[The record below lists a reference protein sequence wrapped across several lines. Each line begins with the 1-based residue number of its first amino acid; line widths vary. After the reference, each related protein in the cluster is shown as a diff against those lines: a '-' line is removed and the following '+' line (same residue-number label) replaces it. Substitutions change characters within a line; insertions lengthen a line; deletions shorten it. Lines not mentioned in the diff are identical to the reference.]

1 MVQELLSTLTTSPK
15 PIKIFDM
22 KIFRNYA
29 VLFFLAILF
38 FGSCKKTEY
47 QMGALTAPSEVT
59 IIAQIAG
66 QDANHPN
73 GDGSG
78 DVQFT
83 LSGKNVL
90 SYMIDY
96 NAADGI
102 NLQHLDKPVATKK
115 YTNLGLNKYTVTV
128 VAYGPGATST
138 VVTTEIEVRSDF
150 TPDAQIVA
158 DLTGSGSKTWK
169 VNKDVA
175 GHFGVGPWSAT
186 SVTPEWWSAAIN
198 EKVNCC
204 NCFYTASFTFTK
216 TPNGYTLTTATP
228 DGAFTKTGSLAGGLP
243 GIPSSGSEACYSYSG
258 GSSAFSFVPSS
269 SGVAASAPSTQTAIL
284 LSGNTTFIGYGAL
297 LKEYEI
303 MTITPTDMYLR
314 VQGTETGNAWYLKL
328 KAQ

>member
-1 MVQELLSTLTTSPK
+1 
-15 PIKIFDM
+15 M

-29 VLFFLAILF
+29 ALFFLATLF
-38 FGSCKKTEY
+38 FGSCKKQEY
-47 QMGALTAPSEVT
+47 HMGALTAPSDVT
-59 IIAQIAG
+59 ISAKIIG
-66 QDANHPN
+66 QDATHPD

-90 SYMIDY
+90 SFTIDY
-96 NAADGI
+96 NSADGI
-102 NLQHLDKPVATKK
+102 DLQHVDKSVFTNK
-115 YTNLGLNKYTVTV
+115 YTSIGVHQYTVTV

-138 VVTTEIEVRSDF
+138 VATQEIQVRSDF
-150 TPDAQIVA
+150 TPAPEIVN
-158 DLTGSGSKTWK
+158 DLTGNGSKTWK

-186 SVTPEWWSAAIN
+186 SVTPEWWSAAVN

-216 TPNGYTLTTATP
+216 TSDGFTLTTSTP
-228 DGAFTKTGSLAGGLP
+228 DGAFTKTGDLAGGLP
-243 GIPSSGSEACYSYSG
+243 GIPASGAEACYSYGG

-269 SGVAASAPSTQTAIL
+269 SGIAASTPSTKTAIL

-297 LKEYEI
+297 KKEYEI
-303 MTITPTDMYLR
+303 LTISATDMYLR